1 VVELDTPS
9 IRTTLVGTMRGA
21 VAALLVAQ
29 IVSLAIPGA
38 GVSGAD
44 LVVDPEVRTLVSSG
58 RARVLVM
65 LQVADSGDAAQRSE
79 AIGQAQDVVL
89 ARLPRSHASLLRRYA
104 SIPVLSLE
112 IDATALLALEQMP
125 DVVAAVKLD
134 RPVKP
139 Q

>member
-1 VVELDTPS
+1 M
-9 IRTTLVGTMRGA
+9 GTVRGA
-21 VAALLVAQ
+21 VSALIVAQ
-29 IVSLAIPGA
+29 IVSLTIPGT

-65 LQVADSGDAAQRSE
+65 LQVADSGDAARRSE
-79 AIGQAQDVVL
+79 AIGRTQDAVL
-89 ARLPRSHASLLRRYA
+89 ARLPHSHASLLRRYD

-112 IDATALLALEQMP
+112 IDATALLALEQMT